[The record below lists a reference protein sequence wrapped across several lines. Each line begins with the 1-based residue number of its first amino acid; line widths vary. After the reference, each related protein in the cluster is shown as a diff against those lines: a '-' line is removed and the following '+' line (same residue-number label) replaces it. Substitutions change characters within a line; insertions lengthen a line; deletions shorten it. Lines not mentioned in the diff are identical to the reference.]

1 LKAFDDK
8 NRKFQ
13 CCGSGSGSMF
23 DEKKIEFPML
33 WIRDI
38 LVRIRIPVPLTNGYG
53 SGSTTL
59 YSLQYTLTKLR
70 RRKLSFQPQF
80 LHRQYEETVGEPGEV
95 IISSLYKEGEGG
107 QVFVLPATEGEQQQ
121 QQQHHVEFVIPTTC
135 EQVVEVEVEYP
146 S

>member
-1 LKAFDDK
+1 
-8 NRKFQ
+8 
-13 CCGSGSGSMF
+13 
-23 DEKKIEFPML
+23 ML

-38 LVRIRIPVPLTNGYG
+38 LVRIRIPVPVPPDPQHWKVG
-53 SGSTTL
+53 TL
-59 YSLQYTLTKLR
+59 LQCCGKEYYRFNPNFYT
-70 RRKLSFQPQF
+70 S
-80 LHRQYEETVGEPGEV
+80 RQYEETVGEPGEV

-107 QVFVLPATEGEQQQ
+107 QVYVLPATEGEQQ